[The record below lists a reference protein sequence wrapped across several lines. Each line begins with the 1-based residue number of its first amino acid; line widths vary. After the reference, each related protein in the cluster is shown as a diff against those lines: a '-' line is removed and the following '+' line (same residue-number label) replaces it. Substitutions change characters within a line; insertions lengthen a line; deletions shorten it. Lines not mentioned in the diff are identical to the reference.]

1 MDTLTGAGRQRNGRA
16 CQGAH
21 CPLALQ
27 WSPVC
32 KASGPGGASVGS
44 FMLPCWTGH
53 GIPDEDGIVLFVY
66 FPSLAT
72 VSLELEDPM
81 K

>member
-1 MDTLTGAGRQRNGRA
+1 MDTLTGAGRQWNGAA

-21 CPLALQ
+21 CPLALW
-27 WSPVC
+27 WSPVGN
-32 KASGPGGASVGS
+32 ASGPGSASVGS
-44 FMLPCWTGH
+44 VVLPCWMGH
-53 GIPDEDGIVLFVY
+53 GIPDEDGIILFVY